1 MECTLTQPGDKNKK
15 KWEEGAA
22 AKAWGGEELQKLIS
36 ADQTA
41 QMSYSGIFYYSTL
54 NELLIPKPRIITEYV
69 YAHLSEAV
77 TDYIHT
83 FL

>member
-22 AKAWGGEELQKLIS
+22 AKAWGGGEELQKLIS

-41 QMSYSGIFYYSTL
+41 
-54 NELLIPKPRIITEYV
+54 
-69 YAHLSEAV
+69 
-77 TDYIHT
+77 
-83 FL
+83 